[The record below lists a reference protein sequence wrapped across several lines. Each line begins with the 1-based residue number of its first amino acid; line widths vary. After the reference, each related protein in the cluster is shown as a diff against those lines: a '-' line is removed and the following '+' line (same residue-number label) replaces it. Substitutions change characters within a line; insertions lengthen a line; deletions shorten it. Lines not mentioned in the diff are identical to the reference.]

1 MNRIALVGDGRMGAV
16 LASLAREAGIEVVGM
31 VGFQHAGRLCEIPGI
46 EAAQC
51 ALDFSY
57 PGNLLPLLQ
66 DAAPLG
72 LPLVIGTTGLSQPQE
87 EAIRQAAETLPIV
100 WADNFSMG
108 ITVLLRLARQA
119 AAALPEYDIELTE
132 THHRMKEDAPS
143 GTAKAL
149 LRAVDP
155 EKKHPLLFGREGR
168 PGKRGREIGVHAL
181 RGGTVAGEHRLQFF
195 GPLEELELR
204 HRADSREVFARG
216 ALRAA
221 EFALQAAPGLY
232 TMEDVLFAGR

>member
-1 MNRIALVGDGRMGAV
+1 MSIKKLALVGDGRMGQV
-16 LASLAREAGIEVVGM
+16 LERLCRESEINVVGI
-31 VGFQHAGRLCEIPGI
+31 VGINHMGRLSEIPAI
-46 EAAQC
+46 KTAEC

-57 PGNLLPLLQ
+57 PGNLLSLLQ
-66 DAAPLG
+66 DAEMLR
-72 LPLVIGTTGLSQPQE
+72 LPLVIGTTGLSEVQCA
-87 EAIRQAAETLPIV
+87 AIRKTAETLPIV

-108 ITVLLRLARQA
+108 VTVLLRLARQA
-119 AAALPEYDIELTE
+119 ADALSDYDIELVE

-143 GTAKAL
+143 GTAKAI

-155 EKKHPLLFGREGR
+155 KKKHPLLFGREGR
-168 PGKRGREIGVHAL
+168 PGPRGREIGIHAL

-221 EFALQAAPGLY
+221 EFVVKAAPGLY
-232 TMEDVLFAGR
+232 TMEEVLFG

>member
-1 MNRIALVGDGRMGAV
+1 MKTIALVGDGRMGRV
-16 LASLAREAGIEVVGM
+16 LEGLAREAGLEVAGTVGID
-31 VGFQHAGRLCEIPGI
+31 HAARLSEIPGI
-46 EAAQC
+46 AAAEC

-57 PGNLLPLLQ
+57 PGNLLPLLE
-66 DAAPLG
+66 DAKALS
-72 LPLVIGTTGLSQPQE
+72 LPLVIGTTGLSEAQGA
-87 EAIRQAAETLPIV
+87 AIREAAETLPVV

-108 ITVLLRLARQA
+108 VTVLLRLARQA
-119 AAALPEYDIELTE
+119 ALALPEYDIELTE

-143 GTAKAL
+143 GTAKAI

-168 PGKRGREIGVHAL
+168 PGQRGREIGVHSL

-195 GPLEELELR
+195 GPLEEVELR

-221 EFALQAAPGLY
+221 EFAAKAAPGLY
-232 TMEDVLFAGR
+232 TMEDVLFGGE